1 MILKKESEVM
11 SMLRQYEEPL
21 TAHQFA
27 YADKSFIIHTGHQ
40 ILQRLLKMNYV
51 ITTDM
56 NCSGTAFARF
66 YSPIV
71 YQIDYNYF

>member
-1 MILKKESEVM
+1 M

-21 TAHQFA
+21 TAHQITDT
-27 YADKSFIIHTGHQ
+27 DKSLSIHMVQQ

>member
-1 MILKKESEVM
+1 M
-11 SMLRQYEEPL
+11 SMLRQCEEPL
-21 TAHQFA
+21 TAHQITDT
-27 YADKSFIIHTGHQ
+27 DKSLSIHMVQQ

-56 NCSGTAFARF
+56 NHSGTAFARF

-71 YQIDYNYF
+71 SQIDYIYF